1 MKKPSFAIPV
11 IFAIS
16 VSANLNA
23 QERLQMEGIEIIG
36 NRELPRV
43 LYIVPWKAAERF
55 EIESPP
61 VASIMEQKLTR
72 LERPSFKRKIHYH
85 EAIYGKQ
92 NPAN

>member
-1 MKKPSFAIPV
+1 MSKPIFAIPA

-23 QERLQMEGIEIIG
+23 QERLQMEGFEIIG
-36 NRELPRV
+36 NRELPKV

-61 VASIMEQKLTR
+61 ISSIMEQRLTR

-85 EAIYGKQ
+85 EAIYGKH
-92 NPAN
+92 NSAN